1 MSYWDTST
9 LAKLYL
15 PEADSP
21 VFCQKAA
28 QQPLIVTAKLSLHE
42 MRRVAFRKES
52 DGLIPA
58 NTAEAVVSQL
68 DQDIAAGEI
77 HVREMDAQSEAEFN
91 GIWPVATGAQCRFPF
106 ARSTP
111 STWRLPEWPA
121 RPRLW
126 SPTNACAQRRHSLAL
141 PCFHLIRF
149 DLRAATCAGNL
160 IGLPSRKG
168 PTPTVFYAVARID

>member
-21 VFCQKAA
+21 VFGQKAA

-91 GIWPVATGAQCRFPF
+91 GIMVRCYRRAVPIPIRTFDAIHLATARVAGETEVVVTDKRM
-106 ARSTP
+106 
-111 STWRLPEWPA
+111 
-121 RPRLW
+121 
-126 SPTNACAQRRHSLAL
+126 
-141 PCFHLIRF
+141 
-149 DLRAATCAGNL
+149 RAAATLLGFTL
-160 IGLPSRKG
+160 FPPDPLRS
-168 PTPTVFYAVARID
+168 